1 MELPSVDSMILEDG
15 DFVVHHDE
23 KSLAIRITMDV
34 GVGTLFSC
42 RLNRDAALLLASDLQ
57 DIADSVG
64 NKFH

>member
-1 MELPSVDSMILEDG
+1 MEMPAVDSLILEDG

-34 GVGTLFSC
+34 GVVTLFSC

-57 DIADSVG
+57 DIADSIG

>member
-1 MELPSVDSMILEDG
+1 MVLPTVDSLILEDG

-42 RLNRDAALLLASDLQ
+42 RLNRDAALLLANDLQ
-57 DIADSVG
+57 DIADSIG